1 METNQT
7 GQMTRKKIAKIAAV
21 TVTMLLIPLLL
32 FVFATWPAHAAD
44 GKPKHYTDLTFP
56 PLPAIQVP
64 KYDRLKL
71 KNGIVVYLMPDRELP
86 LVSGSAMIRTGD
98 RLEAG
103 DKVGMADLMATVM
116 RSGGTKAHPS
126 AQLNQILEQKAA
138 SIEAGMGVNSGSAG
152 FSALSEDLPMV
163 LDLFAE
169 VLQQPAFPEDK
180 LTLAK
185 VQTEGGIAR
194 RNDDPGEIMGREF
207 RKLIYGNTSP
217 YARIE
222 EYATLKKITRQD
234 LLDFYQTW
242 YRPENL
248 ILGIVGD
255 FDVPTVKAQ
264 LEQRFGSW
272 QVSTTKPRAPQL
284 ATVSQQRQE
293 GTYFVNQPQLN
304 QSSIRIGHLGGL
316 VGSPD
321 YPALSVM
328 NEVLSSFGGRLFN
341 EIRSRQGLAYSVYAS
356 WSPQFDYPGLF
367 VAGGDTRSEATVPF
381 VQSMK
386 KEIERIRNAPISA
399 QELKIAKD
407 STLNSFIFNF
417 EDPAQTLSRLMRY
430 EYFGFPSDFIFTYQ
444 KGIDKTTI
452 ADVQRVAKQ
461 YLQPEKLVT
470 VIVGNEAEIKPAL
483 SALGKVSAIDVTIPK

>member
-1 METNQT
+1 
-7 GQMTRKKIAKIAAV
+7 
-21 TVTMLLIPLLL
+21 
-32 FVFATWPAHAAD
+32 
-44 GKPKHYTDLTFP
+44 
-56 PLPAIQVP
+56 
-64 KYDRLKL
+64 
-71 KNGIVVYLMPDRELP
+71 
-86 LVSGSAMIRTGD
+86 
-98 RLEAG
+98 
-103 DKVGMADLMATVM
+103 
-116 RSGGTKAHPS
+116 
-126 AQLNQILEQKAA
+126 
-138 SIEAGMGVNSGSAG
+138 
-152 FSALSEDLPMV
+152 
-163 LDLFAE
+163 

-217 YARIE
+217 YARTE

-234 LLDFYQTW
+234 LVDFYQTW

-255 FDVPTVKAQ
+255 FDPAVVKMQ

-272 QVSTTKPRAPQL
+272 TVKSPKPKAQVTP
-284 ATVSQQRQE
+284 VSQQRQD

-367 VAGGDTRSEATVPF
+367 IAGGETRSEATVPF

-399 QELKIAKD
+399 QELKTAKD
-407 STLNSFIFNF
+407 ATLNSFIFNF

-461 YLQPEKLVT
+461 YLQPSKLVT

-483 SALGKVSAIDVTIPK
+483 SSLGKVTPIDVTIPK